1 MLRCLALVVVGVLA
15 CETARAQLI
24 FGPAPSSPWTD
35 ASATITNVAA
45 VPTGLAATS
54 SRYGFHLWNI
64 GTSTVCFS
72 YSTTAA
78 AAGSGCAVGSV
89 PVVAGA
95 AYFEDYP
102 ANVSPEAISLVCTV
116 ASCPVTIKVR

>member
-1 MLRCLALVVVGVLA
+1 MNKVVIVAFGLALA
-15 CETARAQLI
+15 PSARAQI
-24 FGPAPSSPWTD
+24 VYGAAPAAPWTD
-35 ASATITNVAA
+35 ASATITNVATVPNGLGA
-45 VPTGLAATS
+45 VQY
-54 SRYGFHLWNI
+54 RYGFHIWNI
-64 GTSTVCFS
+64 GTTTVCFA

-89 PVVAGA
+89 PVAGGA

-102 ANVSPEAISLVCTV
+102 ANVSPEAISLVCAG